1 MSSPDSTPFTISS
14 QSRQSFSSDVEELPL
29 SFSSAPEFSQDATQ
43 SLVGDDAPDAD
54 ASLQQLL
61 KTPNKRY
68 VIWNLQTDRHWQHW
82 WTTKVASNQDRDQFQ
97 HIIWSKAKRSHI
109 WTTFHQGAEIRTGLP
124 KAICRYCWKAY
135 AHPELRR
142 AGSSTSTL
150 ARHSQSRGCSGPKG
164 AQAQLEVVRRT
175 VTV

>member
-1 MSSPDSTPFTISS
+1 MSSPSSTPFTISS
-14 QSRQSFSSDVEELPL
+14 QSQQSFTSDVEELPL
-29 SFSSAPEFSQDATQ
+29 SFPSALDFSQDATE
-43 SLVGDDAPDAD
+43 SLVSDAPDAD

-68 VIWNLQTDRHWQHW
+68 VIWSLETNREWQQW
-82 WTTKVASNQDRDQFQ
+82 WTTKITSNQEREQFQ
-97 HIIWSKAKRSHI
+97 HITWPKAKRSHI
-109 WTTFHQGAEIRTGLP
+109 WNMFHQAAEIRTGLP
-124 KAICRYCWKAY
+124 KAVCRYCWKVY

-150 ARHSQSRGCSGPKG
+150 ARHSKSRGCSGPKG
-164 AQAQLEVVRRT
+164 AQAQLELVRRT